1 MGKWTKDAGLSP
13 IDMELVPGR
22 LKLTSRGPLG
32 QGIPANDK
40 RRPVGGG
47 GGGGG
52 GDVREGGDPGGGGG
66 NFSKD
71 YKQFI
76 AKLKEEK
83 KKFKDFTNN

>member
-52 GDVREGGDPGGGGG
+52 GEGGDPGGGGG